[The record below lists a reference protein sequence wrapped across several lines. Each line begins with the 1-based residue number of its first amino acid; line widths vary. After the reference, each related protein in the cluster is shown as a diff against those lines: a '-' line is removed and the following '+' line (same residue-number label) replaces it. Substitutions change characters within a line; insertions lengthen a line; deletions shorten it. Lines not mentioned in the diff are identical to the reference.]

1 MKSALLVLLCGLAG
15 CSTISPTPDWSSI
28 PGPTP
33 IDEPK
38 SRGGNKSSYVVWGQ
52 RYHVMDDATGYV
64 QEGIASWYG
73 EPFHG
78 RKTSNGEVYDMH
90 QMTAAHKN
98 LPLPSYV
105 LVTNKD
111 NGKRAIVRVNDRG
124 PFHGDRIIDLSYRA
138 AQVLDMDKK
147 GVADVKIEV
156 ITPGKAVAN
165 TSKEQQSS
173 TDRLGLDRRWLNVQ
187 LLTTRNRAE
196 AEKEKA
202 RLESE
207 LTHPVYID
215 SRPLSRDVHLR
226 VGPVKGIDNAE
237 LLKRQMRSKGYQDA
251 FIVK

>member
-1 MKSALLVLLCGLAG
+1 
-15 CSTISPTPDWSSI
+15 
-28 PGPTP
+28 
-33 IDEPK
+33 
-38 SRGGNKSSYVVWGQ
+38 
-52 RYHVMDDATGYV
+52 
-64 QEGIASWYG
+64 
-73 EPFHG
+73 
-78 RKTSNGEVYDMH
+78 
-90 QMTAAHKN
+90 
-98 LPLPSYV
+98 
-105 LVTNKD
+105 
-111 NGKRAIVRVNDRG
+111 
-124 PFHGDRIIDLSYRA
+124 LSYRA

-165 TSKEQQSS
+165 TSKEQQSAA
-173 TDRLGLDRRWLNVQ
+173 DRLGLDRRWLNVQ

-215 SRPLSRDVHLR
+215 SSPLSRDVHLR